1 MPTPTIPAGNLFMN
15 ATTYTGNG
23 STQTIIN
30 GPAGASF
37 QPDLVWVKSRS
48 AAFYHW
54 LDDSV
59 RGAGYALTSNTTD
72 AETNLSAYFTSFAS
86 NGFNLA
92 GGSNAFNASATTY
105 IAWQWKA
112 GGTAVS
118 NTSGSITSSVSANTT
133 SGFSVI
139 TYTGNGSAGATIGHG
154 LGVTPSMVIVKT
166 RSIVSPNYGWQVQHA
181 SLGATK
187 FIVLNST
194 GAAITSTGMW
204 NDTAPTSSV
213 ITLGND
219 WDVNKSGATY
229 VAYCWTPIVGYSAIG
244 KYTGNGNSIGPF
256 VPTGFRPEFIMVK
269 RSDSAADWQII
280 DTPRQPY
287 NNSTNNQLRP
297 NSTTT
302 ESTSG
307 SYYID
312 IFSNGFIDMT
322 GASTNWNTN
331 TGTYIYMAFAEN
343 PFKYANAR

>member
-15 ATTYTGNG
+15 ATLLTGTGATVNVANG
-23 STQTIIN
+23 T
-30 GPAGASF
+30 AGQSF
-37 QPDLVWVKSRS
+37 APDLVWGKSRS
-48 AAFYHW
+48 LAYSHIIM
-54 LDDSV
+54 DSI
-59 RGAGYALTSNTTD
+59 RGTGVTLFSNSTSGDYVLTN
-72 AETNLSAYFTSFAS
+72 AVTSFNS
-86 NGFNLA
+86 NGFTYGDDNTCNTS
-92 GGSNAFNASATTY
+92 GSTSVF
-105 IAWQWKA
+105 WQWKA

-118 NTSGSITSSVSANTT
+118 NTSGTITSSVSANTT

-139 TYTGNGSAGATIGHG
+139 TYTGNGTAGATIGHG
-154 LGVTPSMVIVKT
+154 LGVAPKMVIVKS
-166 RSIVSPNYGWQVQHA
+166 RSITSPNYGWQVQHA

-194 GAAITSTGMW
+194 GTAITSTGMW

-256 VPTGFRPEFIMVK
+256 VPTGFRPKFIMVK

-287 NNSTNNQLRP
+287 NNSINNQLRP
-297 NSTTT
+297 NSTAT